1 MWPVVVLARADRLA
15 ETAEARATALA
26 VNLDLG
32 GFSDRLRDQGS
43 RTLRNLR
50 SLAVASLVWL
60 DSWRSRQSSVIGP
73 DSHWCELI
81 QEENRR
87 PHGRT
92 AMVKTSESSLP
103 AGERVPPEDTAAAG
117 VGEGPVRVALD
128 KAFTRAAA
136 EFGDPGVQ
144 AVAMCDGELIWSANS
159 GKAINDP
166 PAPVTGSTM
175 FSFASFGKLILCA
188 YTLRQVESGVL
199 ALDNPISAYVGQDV
213 PGSDLV
219 TPRMLL
225 THTAGYPDLYELPET
240 APLFEGGDHYD
251 PNEPYTFAMLAKGI
265 FQPVNPGERFEY
277 SNAGFLVLTYVL
289 TRMSGG
295 DEALERD
302 LRHFLRPAGV
312 TNESLTA
319 ERSQE
324 AFRRLAHGYSIEKE
338 GVLVDFFTAFGAT
351 GIPTDL
357 YGLPFGDGLF
367 AGTALGGAKFLDA
380 LFVGKRLLR
389 PDTIEEMIRTSPQ
402 AAAQSDTY
410 GMATERAE
418 VSGRVWQG
426 HPGGYGGFGSMGAT
440 DLTRGVTLMVV
451 ANRMNA
457 DTAVEIW
464 KELAEAYAS
473 VAP

>member
-1 MWPVVVLARADRLA
+1 MWSAIVLARADRLA
-15 ETAEARATALA
+15 EAAEARATALA
-26 VNLDLG
+26 VNPDSG
-32 GFSDRLRDQGS
+32 GFFS

-50 SLAVASLVWL
+50 TLAVASLVRL

-92 AMVKTSESSLP
+92 AMVKASEGSLP
-103 AGERVPPEDTAAAG
+103 AGEMGVPPEGAVAAR
-117 VGEGPVRVALD
+117 VGGGPVQAALD

-144 AVAMCDGELIWSANS
+144 AVAMCNGELIWSANS
-159 GKAINDP
+159 GKAINDQ

-175 FSFASFGKLILCA
+175 FNFASFGKLILCA

-199 ALDNPISAYVGQDV
+199 ALDNPISSYVGQDV
-213 PGSDLV
+213 PGSDVV
-219 TPRMLL
+219 TLRMLL

-302 LRHFLRPAGV
+302 LRHFLRPAGA

-389 PDTIEEMIRTSPQ
+389 PDTIEEMIRASPQ
-402 AAAQSDTY
+402 AAAQRDTY

-426 HPGGYGGFGSMGAT
+426 HPGGYGGFSSMGAT

-457 DTAVEIW
+457 DTAVDIW